1 MMNPQYITADLSSIR
16 LDMNDG
22 GLRVIDRN
30 GPSDLFARAEAG
42 EFGTVADFDPA
53 FDVTPPVEAEKVVTR
68 LQAKAALLQMGL
80 LDQVEAL
87 MGGMDAMSQLAW
99 REATTFHRQ
108 SPLLNALAPYLSW
121 PDGTALSEGD
131 IDQLFFLAQTIEV

>member
-1 MMNPQYITADLSSIR
+1 MKNPQYITVDLSSIR
-16 LDMNDG
+16 LEMDG
-22 GLRVIDRN
+22 GALRIVDRD

-42 EFGTVADFDPA
+42 EFGAVAPFDPA
-53 FDVTPPVEAEKVVTR
+53 LDVTPPAEPAMAVSR

-80 LDQVEAL
+80 LDQVETL

-99 REATTFHRQ
+99 REAISFDRS

-121 PDGTALSEGD
+121 PDGTALSEAD
-131 IDQLFFLAQTIEV
+131 IDQLFILAQTIEV

>member
-1 MMNPQYITADLSSIR
+1 MQNPQYMTVDQGVIR
-16 LDMNDG
+16 LELDDG
-22 GLRVIDRN
+22 TLRIVDRD

-42 EFGTVADFDPA
+42 EFGTVAPFDPA
-53 FDVTPPVEAEKVVTR
+53 LDVTPPAEPEMAVSR

-87 MGGMDAMSQLAW
+87 MAGMDAMTQLAW
-99 REATTFHRQ
+99 REAISFDRS

-121 PDGTALSEGD
+121 PDGTALSESD
-131 IDQLFFLAQTIEV
+131 IDQLFRLAQMIEV

>member
-16 LDMNDG
+16 LDMDDG
-22 GLRVIDRN
+22 GLRVVDRD

-42 EFGTVADFDPA
+42 EFGVVVAFDPA
-53 FDVTPPVEAEKVVTR
+53 YDVTPPVEAEKVVTR
-68 LQAKAALLQMGL
+68 LQAKAALLRMGL

-87 MGGMDAMSQLAW
+87 MGGMDAMTQLAW
-99 REATTFHRQ
+99 REAISFDRS

-121 PDGTALSEGD
+121 PDGTDLSESD
-131 IDQLFFLAQTIEV
+131 IDQLFILAQTIEV

>member
-1 MMNPQYITADLSSIR
+1 MQNPQYVTVDRYTIR
-16 LDMNDG
+16 LELEDG
-22 GLRVIDRN
+22 ALRIVDRD

-42 EFGTVADFDPA
+42 EFGAVAPFDPA
-53 FDVTPPVEAEKVVTR
+53 LDVTPPAEPAMAVSR

-80 LDQVEAL
+80 LDQVETL

-99 REATTFHRQ
+99 REAISFDRS

-121 PDGTALSEGD
+121 PDGAALTEGD
-131 IDQLFFLAQTIEV
+131 IDQLFLLAQSIEV